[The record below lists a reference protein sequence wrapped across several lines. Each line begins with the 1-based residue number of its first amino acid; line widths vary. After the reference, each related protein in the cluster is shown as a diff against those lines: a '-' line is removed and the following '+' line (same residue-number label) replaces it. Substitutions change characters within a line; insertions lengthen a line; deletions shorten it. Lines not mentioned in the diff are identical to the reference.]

1 MPVRGGDAHHPRRPL
16 AAVLSLN
23 AFIGMPPMAVVSRAF
38 GTGRRAILAGQGVC
52 EFCRS

>member
-1 MPVRGGDAHHPRRPL
+1 MPVRGGDAHHPRRPV

-23 AFIGMPPMAVVSRAF
+23 AFIGMPPGAVMSQAF
-38 GTGRRAILAGQGVC
+38 GTGRRSILAHQGVR